1 MSFQFLTK
9 DVGRGLQQCP
19 DPLSFKTRTSLNTLN
34 FTDDSQGFYTPTIL
48 TFVLAVKI
56 SVRFFSV
63 FYDYFSILLIK
74 LVAWCISAE

>member
-34 FTDDSQGFYTPTIL
+34 FTDDSQGFYTHTIL
-48 TFVLAVKI
+48 TLFLAVNI
-56 SVRFFSV
+56 SVMFCSV
-63 FYDYFSILLIK
+63 FHDYFSIHLK
-74 LVAWCISAE
+74 QLVAWCISAE